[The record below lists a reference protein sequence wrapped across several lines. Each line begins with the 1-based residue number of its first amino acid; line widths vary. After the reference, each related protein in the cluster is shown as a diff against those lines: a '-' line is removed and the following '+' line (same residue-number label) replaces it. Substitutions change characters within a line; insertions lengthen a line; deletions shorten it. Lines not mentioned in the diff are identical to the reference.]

1 MTADTIDLVRTLRL
15 NEAADDEALQSARDF
30 ALRCLRSKAPIPQ
43 TVMTIVERG
52 AASHITA
59 AASEPT
65 VAATTTKGE
74 SDE

>member
-1 MTADTIDLVRTLRL
+1 MTADTEDLIKTLKL
-15 NEAADDEALQSARDF
+15 NETTTDEKLSSARDF

-59 AASEPT
+59 EP
-65 VAATTTKGE
+65 TKGE